1 MSRMDTVVAKLKSR
15 ETKLTE
21 NLDKIVEKSEV
32 HEGHLVTVQ
41 VGIFEVHYSLSLQD
55 IVPTYDYCR
64 IFWERCKDSKRCLT
78 VQDWRESAR

>member
-41 VGIFEVHYSLSLQD
+41 VGIFE
-55 IVPTYDYCR
+55 
-64 IFWERCKDSKRCLT
+64 
-78 VQDWRESAR
+78 SASFPSPSRLCPYT

>member
-41 VGIFEVHYSLSLQD
+41 VGIFESAIFSLFTRHCPDLIIAGS
-55 IVPTYDYCR
+55 
-64 IFWERCKDSKRCLT
+64 FGSG
-78 VQDWRESAR
+78 ARTPKGA

>member
-41 VGIFEVHYSLSLQD
+41 VGIFKSASFPS
-55 IVPTYDYCR
+55 PTR
-64 IFWERCKDSKRCLT
+64 L
-78 VQDWRESAR
+78 

>member
-41 VGIFEVHYSLSLQD
+41 VSLFGSAFFPFPTRHYPYL
-55 IVPTYDYCR
+55 
-64 IFWERCKDSKRCLT
+64 
-78 VQDWRESAR
+78 

>member
-1 MSRMDTVVAKLKSR
+1 MTLQVNRIMSRMDTVVAKLKSR

-41 VGIFEVHYSLSLQD
+41 VGIFEVHYSLFTRLC
-55 IVPTYDYCR
+55 PYT
-64 IFWERCKDSKRCLT
+64 
-78 VQDWRESAR
+78 